1 MADWPFFTGG
11 EYRDSVPTWSSVLGY
26 EPGERITSYAEMTRY
41 LEALATS
48 DRAELRGYGTSY
60 EGRRLQILVIS
71 DPENLARVDAIREQV
86 RRLADPR
93 ALDADAAAGIARE
106 TPAISWVAANV
117 HGGEHSTMEA
127 CLLLAYQLIAGE
139 DGVSRLIRKE
149 SVVVIDPLQ
158 NPDGRDRSVGYF
170 YSAFGLRPNPDAN
183 AAEHGHPWPSARPNH
198 YLFDLNRDWY
208 PLTQQE
214 SRAKVQAFLE
224 WRPQVYADLHEM
236 GWDSTYYFPPPAAP
250 INKHL
255 PGYTLQGWELY
266 GRAIAAAFDEHGIDY
281 YLRERFDAFYP
292 GYGECWPS
300 FHGAIGMTFEQ
311 ATVQGLSIRCK
322 DETVRTLRDALWQHF
337 LAAMATC
344 ETTARHREERL
355 QAFYDFHRDAIEEGR
370 SGAIRAYILPA
381 GDQSPDAAALIA
393 NLAAQGIESHPSV
406 AGFTVHDARRF
417 PDGDAEER
425 TFASGSFVLPLDQ
438 PAGRLLRALFER
450 DPELDETFL
459 REELERKKERLPDRF
474 YDITAWSV
482 PLAWGLEVYTSGQET
497 SVDGKRRPTTDDRP
511 PSGETTDTDWWSAP
525 SQRSTDGGRSSV
537 VSRPSAG
544 SYLIPYRTNTAAR
557 LLADLLREGYR
568 VHVARQAFQFDGV
581 TYERGTLVARVK
593 GNAAGLHERLEQA
606 VAEYG
611 LAIAPT
617 ASSWT
622 AAGISLGSEDVV
634 RVKPPRIAALYDL
647 PAAVNSCGWLLY
659 TLEQRYQIPF
669 TAIRAA
675 RLLGADL
682 RDYDVLVFPDGWEY
696 GRYFDDGS
704 VKRLKEWVSAGGTLI
719 GMRGSAAFLARPQ
732 ADLTTVRAVKD
743 IRKVRREEKPP
754 EEEARPQEPS
764 KAQTEKP
771 TEEPVPPEF
780 ETDQVTGAMLRVDLS
795 SHHFLTYG
803 YGASACVLT
812 TTDLLF
818 TPSKKGWNV
827 ATYAACERLH
837 VAGFL
842 WDKMRPVLPGQA
854 YLVDENVGRGHVILF
869 AEDPNFRACW
879 EGLTRFFLNALF
891 FAPTLNR

>member
-1 MADWPFFTGG
+1 MADWQFLPGG
-11 EYRDSVPTWSSVLGY
+11 EYDASVPTWQSVLGY
-26 EPGERITSYAEMTRY
+26 QPGERITSYAEMTRY
-41 LEALATS
+41 LEALAS
-48 DRAELRGYGTSY
+48 ADRADLRVYGASY
-60 EGRRLQILVIS
+60 EGRSLQFLVIS
-71 DPENLARVDAIREQV
+71 DSENLARVDAIRERV

-93 ALDADAAAGIARE
+93 ALSPEEAAAIARG
-106 TPAISWVAANV
+106 TPAISWIAANV

-139 DGVSRLIRKE
+139 DDISRLIRKE
-149 SVVVIDPLQ
+149 TVVVIDPLQ
-158 NPDGRDRSVGYF
+158 NPDGRERSVGYF
-170 YSAFGLRPNPDAN
+170 YSAFGVRPNPDAN

-214 SRAKVQAFLE
+214 SRAKVQTFLD

-255 PGYTLQGWELY
+255 PGYTLEGWELY
-266 GRAIAAAFDEHGIDY
+266 GRAIAAAFDQHGIDY

-311 ATVQGLSIRCK
+311 ATVQGLAIRCK

-337 LAAMATC
+337 IAALATC

-355 QAFYDFHRDAIEEGR
+355 RAFYDFHRDAVEEGR
-370 SGAIRAYILPA
+370 SGDLRAYLLPA
-381 GDQSPDAAALIA
+381 GDQSPDAATLIA
-393 NLAAQGIESHPSV
+393 NLAAQGIESRQ
-406 AGFTVHDARRF
+406 ATADFTVPDARRF
-417 PDGDAEER
+417 PDGDPEER
-425 TFASGSFVLPLDQ
+425 NFAAGSYILPLDQ

-459 REELERKKERLPDRF
+459 REELERKQERLPDRF
-474 YDITAWSV
+474 YDTTAWSV
-482 PLAWGLEVYTSGQET
+482 PLAWALETYTT
-497 SVDGKRRPTTDDRP
+497 ATLVDLPPSPDDPGPIAQRPTPNAQRLTP
-511 PSGETTDTDWWSAP
+511 K
-525 SQRSTDGGRSSV
+525 SQGPT
-537 VSRPSAG
+537 PNA
-544 SYLIPYRTNTAAR
+544 YLIPYRTNAAAR

-568 VHVARQAFQFDGV
+568 VHVARKAFELDGV
-581 TYERGTLVARVK
+581 SYGRGTLVARVK
-593 GNAAGLHERLEQA
+593 GNPAGLQERLEQA
-606 VAEYG
+606 VAEHG
-611 LAIAPT
+611 LAIAPA

-622 AAGISLGSEDVV
+622 EAGISLGSEDIV
-634 RVKPPRIAALYDL
+634 RIKPPRIAALYDV

-675 RLLGADL
+675 RLLGTDL
-682 RDYDVLVFPDGWEY
+682 RDYDVIVFPDGWEY
-696 GRYFDDGS
+696 GRHFDDGA
-704 VKRLKEWVSAGGTLI
+704 VKKLKEWVSAGGTLI
-719 GMRGSAAFLARPQ
+719 GMRGSASFLARPE

-743 IRKVRREEKPP
+743 IRKARREEKP
-754 EEEARPQEPS
+754 EAEGEKSAVEGDKPAEAPKS
-764 KAQTEKP
+764 KTEKP
-771 TEEPVPPEF
+771 AEEPVPPEF
-780 ETDQVTGAMLRVDLS
+780 ETDQVPGAILRVDLS
-795 SHHFLTYG
+795 PHHFLTYG
-803 YGASACVLT
+803 YGASACVLA

-827 ATYAACERLH
+827 ATYAPSERLH

-842 WDKMRPVLPGQA
+842 WEKMRPVLPGQA

-869 AEDPNFRACW
+869 AEDPNFRASW

-891 FAPTLNR
+891 FAPILSR